1 MAISILN
8 GFDYG
13 GQSYDF
19 TRQGFATLEEM
30 ASYPEFYLPP
40 LYIALCE
47 ETGKPYLY
55 NVSNEID
62 TEHGLGK
69 WRELSGGGSG
79 SDLLNYYT
87 KTEVNTLLDTK
98 VDKEVDKGLSTND
111 YTNEEKQKVQDSA
124 DAITILN
131 GAVTVEGSVQ
141 KQINDAIASMDTKIN
156 MVVPELPPIA
166 DARNDV
172 IYLVLDDSVVGSTV
186 YDLYMV
192 VENTSGTRE
201 YLHSGRT
208 EIDLSGYATTEY
220 VDTELAKKLD
230 IANGATMADKVIVT
244 DSLGNIVFVDKSTLG
259 GSAEDVSYTNADF
272 PALTDVD
279 KALDNILGKL
289 YYVEPQISSFTS
301 VPSTLQYENGYT
313 IRGGVVFDWTY
324 NKDMTSQTLTDCTLA
339 DETVRTATYANDISA
354 NKTFT
359 LTCGDGEKTATKSI
373 SFQFMNKVYWGVS
386 ADQDNY
392 TDAWIL
398 GLSGNK
404 LATSAKGSYNFTA
417 GTGQYCYWAIPTG
430 MSISVKVNGFDTDVD
445 TVVASRSFT
454 NASGYT
460 TTYKIVRLHQPSLG
474 TLIAVVS

>member
-30 ASYPEFYLPP
+30 ASFPEFYLPP

-47 ETGKPYLY
+47 ETGLPYLY
-55 NVSNEID
+55 NVSNDSIE
-62 TEHGLGK
+62 TYGK
-69 WRELSGGGSG
+69 WRELSGSEA
-79 SDLLNYYT
+79 SLLNYYT

-111 YTNEEKQKVQDSA
+111 YTNEEKQKVQDSV

-208 EIDLSGYATTEY
+208 EIDLSGYATIEY
-220 VDTELAKKLD
+220 VDTELAKKLN

-244 DSLGNIVFVDKSTLG
+244 DSLGNIVFVDKATLG
-259 GSAEDVSYTNADF
+259 NDAENVAYTNTDF
-272 PALTDVD
+272 PTYTNVD
-279 KALDNILGKL
+279 LALDAIFAKL
-289 YYVEPQISSFTS
+289 YYVDPQISSFTS
-301 VPSTLQYENGYT
+301 TPSTLQYENGAVVT
-313 IRGGVVFDWTY
+313 GGVVFNWTY

-404 LATSAKGSYNFTA
+404 LATNAKGSYNFTA
-417 GTGQYCYWAIPTG
+417 GTGQYCYFAIPTS
-430 MSISVKVNGFDTDVD
+430 MSITVKVNGFDTDLD

-460 TTYKIVRLHQPSLG
+460 TTYKILRLHQPSLG
-474 TLIAVVS
+474 TLTAVVS

>member
-1 MAISILN
+1 MSVSLLDN
-8 GFDYG
+8 FNYSGKQPDFSRQQFD
-13 GQSYDF
+13 SKE
-19 TRQGFATLEEM
+19 AM
-30 ASYPEFYLPP
+30 ASFSENYLPDMYLAYCLEDKQIY
-40 LYIALCE
+40 LYDVANE
-47 ETGKPYLY
+47 VDAETGK
-55 NVSNEID
+55 
-62 TEHGLGK
+62 
-69 WRELSGGGSG
+69 WRVFSG
-79 SDLLNYYT
+79 SDSEASLLNYYT
-87 KTEVNTLLDTK
+87 KTEVNTLLESK

-111 YTNEEKQKVQDSA
+111 YTNEEKQKVQDST

-208 EIDLSGYATTEY
+208 EIDLSGYATIEY
-220 VDTELAKKLD
+220 VDTELAKKLN
-230 IANGATMADKVIVT
+230 IANGATMADKAIVT
-244 DSLGNIVFVDKSTLG
+244 DSLGNIVFVDKATLG
-259 GSAEDVSYTNADF
+259 STAENVSYENDTKPDWTNLKLA
-272 PALTDVD
+272 VD
-279 KALDNILGKL
+279 GLISHV
-289 YYVEPQISSFTS
+289 YYVDPQISSFTS
-301 VPSTLQYENGYT
+301 TPSTLQYENGAVIT
-313 IRGGVVFDWTY
+313 GGVIFNWTY

-398 GLSGNK
+398 GLSGSK

-474 TLIAVVS
+474 TLTAVVS

>member
-1 MAISILN
+1 MAVSMLDN
-8 GFDYG
+8 FDIRK
-13 GQSYDF
+13 SSPNVKRDMF
-19 TRQGFATLEEM
+19 ETLADMKEYNEN
-30 ASYPEFYLPP
+30 YLPS
-40 LYIALCE
+40 LFIATCVETGLPYLFNKANTVDD
-47 ETGKPYLY
+47 ETGK
-55 NVSNEID
+55 
-62 TEHGLGK
+62 
-69 WRELSGGGSG
+69 WRVLSGSA
-79 SDLLNYYT
+79 DLLNYYT
-87 KTEVNTLLDTK
+87 KSEINTLLELY
-98 VDKEVDKGLSTND
+98 VEKETGKGLSTND
-111 YTNEEKQKVQDSA
+111 YTNEEKQKVQDSV

-208 EIDLSGYATTEY
+208 EIDLSGYATIEY
-220 VDTELAKKLD
+220 VDTELAKKLN

-244 DSLGNIVFVDKSTLG
+244 DSLGNIVFVDKATLG
-259 GSAEDVSYTNADF
+259 NDAENVAYTNTDF
-272 PALTDVD
+272 PTYTNVD
-279 KALDNILGKL
+279 LALDAIFAKL
-289 YYVEPQISSFTS
+289 YYVDPQISSFTS
-301 VPSTLQYENGYT
+301 TPSTLQYENGAVVT
-313 IRGGVVFDWTY
+313 GGVVFNWTY

-404 LATSAKGSYNFTA
+404 LATNAKGSYNFTA
-417 GTGQYCYWAIPTG
+417 GTGQYCYFAIPTS
-430 MSISVKVNGFDTDVD
+430 MSIAVKVNGFDTDLD

-460 TTYKIVRLHQPSLG
+460 TTYKILRLHQPSLG
-474 TLIAVVS
+474 TLTAVVS

>member
-1 MAISILN
+1 MSVSLLDN
-8 GFDYG
+8 FNYSGKQPDFSRQQFD
-13 GQSYDF
+13 SKE
-19 TRQGFATLEEM
+19 AM
-30 ASYPEFYLPP
+30 ASFSENYLPDMYLAYCLEDKQIY
-40 LYIALCE
+40 LYDVANE
-47 ETGKPYLY
+47 VDAETGK
-55 NVSNEID
+55 
-62 TEHGLGK
+62 
-69 WRELSGGGSG
+69 WRVFSGSG
-79 SDLLNYYT
+79 SEASLLNYYT
-87 KTEVNTLLDTK
+87 KTEVNTLLESK
-98 VDKEVDKGLSTND
+98 VDKETDKDLSTND
-111 YTNEEKQKVQDSA
+111 YTNEEKQKVQDSV
-124 DAITILN
+124 DAIAILN

-156 MVVPELPPIA
+156 IVVPELPPIA

-192 VENTSGTRE
+192 VENTSGIRE

-220 VDTELAKKLD
+220 VDTELAKKLN
-230 IANGATMADKVIVT
+230 IANGATMADKAIVT
-244 DSLGNIVFVDKSTLG
+244 DSLGNIVFVDKATLG
-259 GSAEDVSYTNADF
+259 STAENVSYENDTKPDWTNLKLA
-272 PALTDVD
+272 VD
-279 KALDNILGKL
+279 GLISRV
-289 YYVEPQISSFTS
+289 YYVDPQISSFTS
-301 VPSTLQYENGYT
+301 TPSTLQYENGAVIT
-313 IRGGVVFDWTY
+313 GGVTFNWTY
-324 NKDMTSQTLTDCTLA
+324 NKDMTSQTLTDCSLA

-359 LTCGDGEKTATKSI
+359 LSASDGEKSVTKSI

-386 ADQDNY
+386 ENQDDY

-398 GLSGNK
+398 GLSGSK

-430 MSISVKVNGFDTDVD
+430 MSISVKVNGFDTDLD

-454 NASGYT
+454 NASGYA

-474 TLIAVVS
+474 ILTAVVS